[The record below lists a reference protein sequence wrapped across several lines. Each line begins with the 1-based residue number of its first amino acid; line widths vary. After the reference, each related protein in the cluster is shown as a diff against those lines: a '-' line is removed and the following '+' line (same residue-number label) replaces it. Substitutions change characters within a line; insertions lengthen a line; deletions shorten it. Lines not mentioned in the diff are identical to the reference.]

1 MLRVTILFLIF
12 LAIGMPVA
20 FAIGIAG
27 LTFFL
32 QHPELPFSMVVQ
44 LPLSQTQ
51 NSPLLAVPLFIFA
64 GNLMNSAGITERLIR
79 LSTLLTGHIRG
90 GLAQVSVVLSTLMGG
105 VSGSATADAAMES
118 RLLGIGMVK
127 KGYSKGYTASVIG
140 FTSLIT
146 ATIPPGVGIIIYG
159 TTGDV
164 SIGQLFMAG
173 LVVGLIMMVMLM
185 VTVAI
190 TARIHGYVSERP
202 KRASFREI
210 TTSLGETI
218 WALIFPILLLVGL
231 RFGLFTPSE
240 VGAFACVYGILVG
253 VFVYKEL
260 TWKKFL
266 ETLRITVGDVGAVM
280 FIIALSGLFRY
291 GIPFEHV
298 PQALTSLITGIS
310 TNVYV
315 VLLIVIVFLVIAGMF
330 IEGSV
335 CILLFTPILLPMVTT
350 LGVDPVHFGLIMC
363 TTITMGLL
371 TPPVGISMYAVCT
384 ILECPTS
391 AYLREM
397 APFLITV
404 ILELT
409 LLVFLPDVVLFLPR
423 LLFG

>member
-1 MLRVTILFLIF
+1 MLVVTIVFLIF
-12 LAIGMPVA
+12 LSIGMPVA

-105 VSGSATADAAMES
+105 VSGSATADAAMEA
-118 RLLGIGMVK
+118 RLLGVGMVK

-190 TARIHGYVSERP
+190 TAKIRGYIPERS
-202 KRASFREI
+202 KRATFKEI
-210 TTSLGETI
+210 ATSLGETI

-253 VFVYKEL
+253 VFVYREL
-260 TWKKFL
+260 TWRKFL

-298 PQALTSLITGIS
+298 PQAMTALITGFS
-310 TNVYV
+310 TNPHI
-315 VLLIVIVFLVIAGMF
+315 VLMIVIGFMVIAGMF

-335 CILLFTPILLPMVTT
+335 CILLFTPILLPMVVS

-384 ILECPTS
+384 ILECPAS

-397 APFLITV
+397 FPFLITV
-404 ILELT
+404 VVELL
-409 LLVFLPDVVLFLPR
+409 LLVYLPDVVLFLPR
-423 LLFG
+423 LLF

>member
-1 MLRVTILFLIF
+1 MLLVTIIFLTF

-173 LVVGLIMMVMLM
+173 LIVGLIMMAMLM

-190 TARIHGYVSERP
+190 TAKIRGYVPERP

-210 TTSLGETI
+210 TASLGETI

-240 VGAFACVYGILVG
+240 VGAFACVYGIIVG

-266 ETLRITVGDVGAVM
+266 ETLRTTVGDVGAVM

-310 TNVYV
+310 TNVHV
-315 VLLIVIVFLVIAGMF
+315 VLLIIIGFLIIAGMF

-335 CILLFTPILLPMVTT
+335 CILLFTPILLPMVVS

-384 ILECPTS
+384 ILECSTS
-391 AYLREM
+391 EYLREM

-409 LLVFLPDVVLFLPR
+409 FLVFLPDVVLFLPR

>member
-1 MLRVTILFLIF
+1 MLLVTILFLIF
-12 LAIGMPVA
+12 LTIGMPVA

-173 LVVGLIMMVMLM
+173 LIVGLIMMVMLM

-190 TARIHGYVSERP
+190 TAKIRGYVPERP
-202 KRASFREI
+202 KRASIREI

-240 VGAFACVYGILVG
+240 VGAFACVYGIFVG

-266 ETLRITVGDVGAVM
+266 ETLRTTVADVGAVM

-315 VLLIVIVFLVIAGMF
+315 VLLIVIGFLVIAGMF

-350 LGVDPVHFGLIMC
+350 LGVDPVHFGL
-363 TTITMGLL
+363 LPL
-371 TPPVGISMYAVCT
+371 PW
-384 ILECPTS
+384 
-391 AYLREM
+391 AYLPHRWGYRC
-397 APFLITV
+397 
-404 ILELT
+404 T
-409 LLVFLPDVVLFLPR
+409 LYVRSWNVPPPHTCGKWR
-423 LLFG
+423 LSF

>member
-1 MLRVTILFLIF
+1 MLLVTILFLIF
-12 LAIGMPVA
+12 LSIGMPVA

-27 LTFFL
+27 LSFFL

-64 GNLMNSAGITERLIR
+64 GNLMNAAGITERLIR

-105 VSGSATADAAMES
+105 VSGSATADAAMEA
-118 RLLGIGMVK
+118 RLLGIGMVN

-146 ATIPPGVGIIIYG
+146 ATIPPGGIIIYG

-173 LVVGLIMMVMLM
+173 LIVGLIMMVMLM

-190 TARIHGYVSERP
+190 TAKIRGYVPERP
-202 KRASFREI
+202 KRATFKEI

-253 VFVYKEL
+253 VFVYREL
-260 TWKKFL
+260 TFKKFL

-298 PQALTSLITGIS
+298 PQTMTAVITGIS
-310 TNVYV
+310 TNQHV
-315 VLLIVIVFLVIAGMF
+315 VLLIVIGFLVIAGMF

-335 CILLFTPILLPMVTT
+335 CILLFTPILLPMVVA

-384 ILECPTS
+384 ILECSTS

-397 APFLITV
+397 FPFLVTV
-404 ILELT
+404 VLELII
-409 LLVFLPDVVLFLPR
+409 LVYLPDVVLFLPR
-423 LLFG
+423 LLF

>member
-1 MLRVTILFLIF
+1 MLLVAVLFLVF

-105 VSGSATADAAMES
+105 VSGSATADAAMEA

-173 LVVGLIMMVMLM
+173 LIVGLIMMILLM

-190 TARIHGYVSERP
+190 TAKIRGYVPERS
-202 KRASFREI
+202 KRATLKEI
-210 TTSLGETI
+210 SKSLGETI

-253 VFVYKEL
+253 VFIYREL
-260 TWKKFL
+260 SWKKFL
-266 ETLRITVGDVGAVM
+266 ETLRTTVGDVGAVM

-298 PQALTSLITGIS
+298 PQAMTALITGFS
-310 TNVYV
+310 TNPHV
-315 VLLIVIVFLVIAGMF
+315 VLMIVVGFLVLAGMF

-335 CILLFTPILLPMVTT
+335 CILLFTPILLPMVMA

-397 APFLITV
+397 FPFLITV
-404 ILELT
+404 VVE
-409 LLVFLPDVVLFLPR
+409 LLVLIYLPDVVLFLPR
-423 LLFG
+423 LLF

>member
-1 MLRVTILFLIF
+1 MILVTIVFLIF
-12 LAIGMPVA
+12 LSIGMPVA

-105 VSGSATADAAMES
+105 VSGSATADAAMEA

-173 LVVGLIMMVMLM
+173 LIVGLIMMIMLM

-190 TARIHGYVSERP
+190 TAKIRGYVPERP
-202 KRASFREI
+202 KRATIKEI
-210 TTSLGETI
+210 ATSLGETI
-218 WALIFPILLLVGL
+218 WALMFPILLLVGL

-240 VGAFACVYGILVG
+240 VGAFACVRYSGRDIRVQG
-253 VFVYKEL
+253 AH
-260 TWKKFL
+260 L
-266 ETLRITVGDVGAVM
+266 EEIPRNPAHHRGGCRCSDVHHCVVRAFSIRNTLRACPAGDDYTDHRFFDQSPRGSLDRHRISNHCRHVHRRFRVHPAVYPDPAADGGFTGCRSGALWSDHVHDYYHGPSHPPGGHIDVCSVWDPGMLDIRLFTGDV
-280 FIIALSGLFRY
+280 S
-291 GIPFEHV
+291 
-298 PQALTSLITGIS
+298 IS
-310 TNVYV
+310 CYR
-315 VLLIVIVFLVIAGMF
+315 
-330 IEGSV
+330 
-335 CILLFTPILLPMVTT
+335 C
-350 LGVDPVHFGLIMC
+350 C
-363 TTITMGLL
+363 
-371 TPPVGISMYAVCT
+371 
-384 ILECPTS
+384 
-391 AYLREM
+391 
-397 APFLITV
+397 
-404 ILELT
+404 
-409 LLVFLPDVVLFLPR
+409 
-423 LLFG
+423 

>member
-1 MLRVTILFLIF
+1 MLVVTIVFLIF
-12 LAIGMPVA
+12 LSIGMPVA

-105 VSGSATADAAMES
+105 VSGSATADAAMEA
-118 RLLGIGMVK
+118 RLLGVGMVK

-190 TARIHGYVSERP
+190 TAKIHGYIPERS
-202 KRASFREI
+202 KRATFKEI
-210 TTSLGETI
+210 ATSLGETI

-253 VFVYKEL
+253 VFVYREL

-298 PQALTSLITGIS
+298 PQAMTALITGFS
-310 TNVYV
+310 TNPHI
-315 VLLIVIVFLVIAGMF
+315 VLMIVIVFLVVAGMF

-335 CILLFTPILLPMVTT
+335 CILLFTPILLPMVVS

-397 APFLITV
+397 FPFLITV
-404 ILELT
+404 VVELL
-409 LLVFLPDVVLFLPR
+409 LLVYLPDVVLFLPR
-423 LLFG
+423 LLF

>member
-1 MLRVTILFLIF
+1 MLVVTIVFLIF
-12 LAIGMPVA
+12 LSIGMPVA

-105 VSGSATADAAMES
+105 VSGSATADAAMEA
-118 RLLGIGMVK
+118 RLLGVGMVK

-190 TARIHGYVSERP
+190 TAKIHGYIPERS
-202 KRASFREI
+202 KRATFKEI
-210 TTSLGETI
+210 ATSLGETI

-253 VFVYKEL
+253 VFVYREL
-260 TWKKFL
+260 TWRKFL

-298 PQALTSLITGIS
+298 PQAMTALITGFS
-310 TNVYV
+310 TNPHI
-315 VLLIVIVFLVIAGMF
+315 VLMIVIGFLVIAGMF

-335 CILLFTPILLPMVTT
+335 CILLFTPILLPMVVS

-397 APFLITV
+397 FPFLITV
-404 ILELT
+404 VVELL
-409 LLVFLPDVVLFLPR
+409 LLVYLPDVVLFLPR
-423 LLFG
+423 LLF

>member
-1 MLRVTILFLIF
+1 MLLVTILFLIF
-12 LAIGMPVA
+12 LAAGMPVA

-27 LTFFL
+27 IAFFL
-32 QHPELPFSMVVQ
+32 QHPELPFSMTVQ
-44 LPLSQTQ
+44 LPISQTQ

-79 LSTLLTGHIRG
+79 LSTLLTGHVRG

-105 VSGSATADAAMES
+105 VSGSATADAAMEA

-173 LVVGLIMMVMLM
+173 LVVGLIMMILLM
-185 VTVAI
+185 TTVAI
-190 TARIHGYVSERP
+190 TARVRGYVPERK
-202 KRASFREI
+202 KRASFKEI
-210 TTSLGETI
+210 ASSLGETI
-218 WALIFPILLLVGL
+218 WALVFPILLLVGL

-240 VGAFACVYGILVG
+240 VGAFACVYGIFVG
-253 VFVYKEL
+253 VFIYKEL

-266 ETLRITVGDVGAVM
+266 ETLRTTVGDVGAVM

-298 PQALTSLITGIS
+298 PEALTSLITGIS

-315 VLLIVIVFLVIAGMF
+315 VLLIVIVFLVLAGMF

-335 CILLFTPILLPMVTT
+335 CILLFTPILLPMVMT

-384 ILECPTS
+384 ILECSTT

-397 APFLITV
+397 APFLITIV
-404 ILELT
+404 IELAF
-409 LLVFLPDVVLFLPR
+409 LVFFPEVVLFLPR

>member
-1 MLRVTILFLIF
+1 MLLVAILFLVF

-105 VSGSATADAAMES
+105 VSGSATADAAMEA

-185 VTVAI
+185 GTVAI
-190 TARIHGYVSERP
+190 TARIRGYLPERP
-202 KRASFREI
+202 KRATLREI
-210 TTSLGETI
+210 ATSLGETI
-218 WALIFPILLLVGL
+218 WALAFPILLLVGL

-240 VGAFACVYGILVG
+240 VGAFACVYGIFVG
-253 VFVYKEL
+253 VVVYREL
-260 TWKKFL
+260 SWKKFL
-266 ETLRITVGDVGAVM
+266 ETLRTTVGDVGAVM

-298 PQALTSLITGIS
+298 PEIMTTLITGFS
-310 TNVYV
+310 TNPHL
-315 VLLIVIVFLVIAGMF
+315 VLLIIIAFLIVAGMF

-335 CILLFTPILLPMVTT
+335 CILLFTPILLPMVTA

-397 APFLITV
+397 APFLLTV
-404 ILELT
+404 IIELAA
-409 LLVFLPDVVLFLPR
+409 LVYLPEVVLFLPR
-423 LLFG
+423 LIF

>member
-1 MLRVTILFLIF
+1 MLIVTIVFLIF
-12 LAIGMPVA
+12 LSIGMPVA
-20 FAIGIAG
+20 FAIGVAG

-105 VSGSATADAAMES
+105 VSGSATADAAMEA

-173 LVVGLIMMVMLM
+173 LIVGLIMMVLLM
-185 VTVAI
+185 VAVAI
-190 TARIHGYVSERP
+190 TAKVRGYIPERS
-202 KRASFREI
+202 KRATLKEI
-210 TTSLGETI
+210 ATSLGETI

-253 VFVYKEL
+253 VFVYREL

-266 ETLRITVGDVGAVM
+266 ETLRTTVGDVGAVM

-298 PQALTSLITGIS
+298 PQAMTSLITGFS
-310 TNVYV
+310 TNPHI
-315 VLLIVIVFLVIAGMF
+315 VLMIVIGFLIIAGMF

-335 CILLFTPILLPMVTT
+335 CILLFTPILLPMVVS

-371 TPPVGISMYAVCT
+371 TPPVGISMYTVCT

-397 APFLITV
+397 FPFLITV
-404 ILELT
+404 VVELL
-409 LLVFLPDVVLFLPR
+409 LLVYLPGVVLFLPR
-423 LLFG
+423 LLF